1 MVKRK
6 AEVYIDEWLEGRTPV
21 PAECSIV
28 AIAAEEETTTPGN
41 PTVQA
46 TSTSST
52 PGPSTIPIP
61 AEPVVAPVVEVAMSS
76 EDEGHWFWALLEKC
90 GYDRW

>member
-21 PAECSIV
+21 PAECSTV
-28 AIAAEEETTTPGN
+28 AIAAEEEPATPGN

-46 TSTSST
+46 TFTSST
-52 PGPSTIPIP
+52 PASSTIPVP
-61 AEPVVAPVVEVAMSS
+61 AEPVVAPVVEVTVSS
-76 EDEGHWFWALLEKC
+76 EDKGHWFWAVLEEC
-90 GYDRW
+90 GYERW